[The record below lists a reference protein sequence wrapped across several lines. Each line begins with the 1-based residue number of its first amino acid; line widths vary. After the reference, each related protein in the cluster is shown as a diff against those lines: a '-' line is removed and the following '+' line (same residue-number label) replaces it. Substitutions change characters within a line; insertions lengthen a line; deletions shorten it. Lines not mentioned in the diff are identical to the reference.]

1 MLVHKDGNIVI
12 LDSEFQSNMA
22 ESSIVNL
29 GGGVQCEA
37 ADCLP
42 VCTECRLSSA
52 PTKSPPPTLHP
63 TVAIRAE
70 TKNRPWSGRL
80 LWPVSGL
87 AVGGLALLTAGMAVV
102 RRRRA
107 CGHQCFAFDSTAAV
121 ALGSESSLGSDIHN
135 SNQQPLLDLDDR
147 NAEPNLVELVPRS
160 DAKAY
165 SHSPASIIVVGRDS
179 MRIKIWSPVRTT
191 TSPFAAAIVPL
202 PSATLTGISR
212 RPTTLGYGC
221 SSIDACES
229 CGWTS
234 LRFAFREQVRW
245 VPASQ
250 TFGRHL

>member
-107 CGHQCFAFDSTAAV
+107 CGHQCFAFGSTAAV

-135 SNQQPLLDLDDR
+135 SNHQPLL
-147 NAEPNLVELVPRS
+147 ELVPRS

-165 SHSPASIIVVGRDS
+165 AHSPASIIVVGRDS

-191 TSPFAAAIVPL
+191 TPPSPPPL
-202 PSATLTGISR
+202 SR
-212 RPTTLGYGC
+212 CRP
-221 SSIDACES
+221 
-229 CGWTS
+229 
-234 LRFAFREQVRW
+234 
-245 VPASQ
+245 PP
-250 TFGRHL
+250 